1 MFLAKLMFRT
11 DFPSQDELPDQLLR
25 AAHLLRLI
33 EDKYLVKR
41 AARGD
46 GDHIA
51 EFRDLAVP
59 LEVTWEGDVA
69 RRVEAQPVGE
79 ERVRLLDAIL
89 PRRAPV

>member
-1 MFLAKLMFRT
+1 MFRT

-33 EDKYLVKR
+33 EGKYLVKR

-59 LEVTWEGDVA
+59 LEVMWEGYVA
-69 RRVEAQPVGE
+69 CRVEAQPVGE